1 MIIDAPATDGRELP
15 WAAFKHGADV
25 YFFWHSVHWRHNS
38 QKQGDRNQ
46 NVWANPSRSTIVA
59 SRASP

>member
-1 MIIDAPATDGRELP
+1 MIIDAPATEGRELP

-38 QKQGDRNQ
+38 QKQGDRDQ
-46 NVWANPSRSTIVA
+46 NVWANRSRSTIVA
-59 SRASP
+59 SPASP